1 MMCTVVKP
9 GTLTVLMGASGTAM
23 FIHSGIKRW
32 SSHCSGK
39 TTCPDVLAQQKNI
52 GIVSGD
58 VLVKGQPL
66 NSDFAQGMAY
76 GVLLFGFLACLS
88 YVLRTQWNKWMIHEG
103 GFCLRLDHLLHA
115 DDIWHA

>member
-1 MMCTVVKP
+1 
-9 GTLTVLMGASGTAM
+9 
-23 FIHSGIKRW
+23 
-32 SSHCSGK
+32 
-39 TTCPDVLAQQKNI
+39 

-88 YVLRTQWNKWMIHEG
+88 YAMWFSAYLWQPAHVSTEEKDNYVEEMIEVLELQD
-103 GFCLRLDHLLHA
+103 L
-115 DDIWHA
+115 